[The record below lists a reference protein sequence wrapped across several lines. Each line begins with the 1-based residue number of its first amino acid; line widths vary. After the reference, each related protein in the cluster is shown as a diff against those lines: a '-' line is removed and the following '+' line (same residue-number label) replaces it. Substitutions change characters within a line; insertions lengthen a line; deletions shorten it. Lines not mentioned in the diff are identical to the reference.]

1 MIRRATL
8 PTCLF
13 FGGSL
18 VLATVMLRCSKPSAQ
33 PVQEAKAIPI
43 ELRLEAGPRINLD
56 SRGNPLSV
64 VVRTYQLKDLAE
76 FSKLTVERASSD
88 RPAAELVGQDLVA
101 TSEFTVVPGATALRT
116 ESLKPETQY
125 LAVVALFR
133 QPDPQ
138 FWRVALA
145 AKSLRP
151 APPVQEKKGFF
162 GGSSAPKAA
171 EPQAK
176 TVVLKVNEN
185 SIAVEGI
192 AYVPL
197 PGQPATR

>member
-1 MIRRATL
+1 MIRPATL
-8 PTCLF
+8 SSRLLL
-13 FGGSL
+13 GGSIAL
-18 VLATVMLRCSKPSAQ
+18 LLGCAKPVAQ
-33 PVQEAKAIPI
+33 PVQDTKPVSV

-88 RPAAELVGQDLVA
+88 RPASELVGQDLVS
-101 TSEFTVVPGATALRT
+101 TTEYTVVPGATALKT
-116 ESLKPETQY
+116 ETLKAETQY

-133 QPDPQ
+133 HPDPQ

-145 AKSLRP
+145 AKLLRP
-151 APPVQEKKGFF
+151 AAPAPEPKGFF
-162 GGSSAPKAA
+162 GGSSAPKPADPA
-171 EPQAK
+171 PK

-185 SIAVEGI
+185 SIAVEGMAI
-192 AYVPL
+192 VPL

>member
-1 MIRRATL
+1 MLHPAAPSSRLFSGGALILAMTL
-8 PTCLF
+8 L
-13 FGGSL
+13 G
-18 VLATVMLRCSKPSAQ
+18 CSQPSAQ
-33 PVQEAKAIPI
+33 PAQDNKPVPV

-56 SRGNPLSV
+56 SRGEPLSV

-76 FSKLTVERASSD
+76 FGKLTVEKASSD
-88 RPAAELVGQDLVA
+88 RPATELVGQDFVA
-101 TSEFTVVPGATALRT
+101 SAEYTVVPGTTVIKT
-116 ESLKPETQY
+116 ESLKPEAQY

-151 APPVQEKKGFF
+151 VPVAESKGFF
-162 GGSSAPKAA
+162 SRSAPKAA
-171 EPQAK
+171 EAPPR

-185 SIAVEGI
+185 SIALEGT
-192 AYVPL
+192 AYIPL

>member
-1 MIRRATL
+1 MIRPSSL
-8 PTCLF
+8 PSRLLF
-13 FGGSL
+13 TGSL
-18 VLATVMLRCSKPSAQ
+18 VLTAVLLQCSKPSAQ
-33 PVQEAKAIPI
+33 PAVEAKPIPL
-43 ELRLEAGPRINLD
+43 ELKLEAGPRINLD

-76 FSKLTVERASSD
+76 FSKLTVEKASSD
-88 RPAAELVGQDLVA
+88 RPAAELVGQDLVSS
-101 TSEFTVVPGATALRT
+101 SEFTVVPGATALKT

-145 AKSLRP
+145 AKLLRP
-151 APPVQEKKGFF
+151 APVVEKKGFF

-171 EPQAK
+171 DPAPK
-176 TVVLKVNEN
+176 TIVLKVNEN

>member
-8 PTCLF
+8 PTRLLV
-13 FGGSL
+13 GGSL
-18 VLATVMLRCSKPSAQ
+18 VLTLGLLQCSKPSAQ
-33 PVQEAKAIPI
+33 PAQDAKPIPV

-76 FSKLTVERASSD
+76 FSKLTLEKASSD
-88 RPAAELVGQDLVA
+88 RPAAELVGQDLVSSA
-101 TSEFTVVPGATALRT
+101 EYTVVPGATAIKT
-116 ESLKPETQY
+116 ESLKPEAQY
-125 LAVVALFR
+125 LAVVALFH

-145 AKSLRP
+145 AKLLRP
-151 APPVQEKKGFF
+151 APVVEKKGFF
-162 GGSSAPKAA
+162 GGSAPKPA

-185 SIAVEGI
+185 SIAVEGL
-192 AYVPL
+192 AYVAL

>member
-1 MIRRATL
+1 MIRPATL
-8 PTCLF
+8 SSRLLL
-13 FGGSL
+13 GGALTL
-18 VLATVMLRCSKPSAQ
+18 VLGCAKPVAQ
-33 PVQEAKAIPI
+33 PVQDTKPVAV

-88 RPAAELVGQDLVA
+88 RPASELVGQDLVS
-101 TSEFTVVPGATALRT
+101 TTEYTVVPGATALKT
-116 ESLKPETQY
+116 ETLKAETQY

-145 AKSLRP
+145 AKLLRP
-151 APPVQEKKGFF
+151 APPAPEPKGFF
-162 GGSSAPKAA
+162 GGSSAPKPADPA
-171 EPQAK
+171 PK

-185 SIAVEGI
+185 SIAVEGMAI
-192 AYVPL
+192 VPL